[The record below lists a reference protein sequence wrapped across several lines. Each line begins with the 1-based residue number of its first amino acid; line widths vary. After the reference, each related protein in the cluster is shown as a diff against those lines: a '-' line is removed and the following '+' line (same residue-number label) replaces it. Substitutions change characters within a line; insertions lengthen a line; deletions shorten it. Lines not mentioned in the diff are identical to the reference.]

1 MPPILA
7 IAVDAPL
14 RRLFDYRPPAGTP
27 DDALIPGMRLWVP
40 FGRRRA
46 VGVLVALRAH
56 SDIPAAKLRSAI
68 ARIGS
73 EPIFDQGLLELLVWA
88 ADYYRHP
95 IGEVIAAALPGPLRA
110 GADAEATTVRWA
122 LSVAARTGG
131 LAPLSTRALRLREM
145 VSALEGRRDAGEGD
159 LAALSPRWR
168 EHLRELERRGWV
180 VEVARYR
187 TRAGTQFPA
196 AERGH
201 GDRTSGRPVPAVP
214 AARHHRQRQD
224 RGLPAR
230 DRAGGRTAAAGAR
243 PGARDRADAAA
254 RGPIHRAFPDTAR
267 GAAFLSH

>member
-56 SDIPAAKLRSAI
+56 SDIPATKLRSAI

-110 GADAEATTVRWA
+110 GADAEASTVRWA

-131 LAPLSTRALRLREM
+131 LAPLSPRALRLREM
-145 VSALEGRRDAGEGD
+145 VSALEGLRDAGEGE

-180 VEVARYR
+180 V
-187 TRAGTQFPA
+187 
-196 AERGH
+196 
-201 GDRTSGRPVPAVP
+201 
-214 AARHHRQRQD
+214 
-224 RGLPAR
+224 
-230 DRAGGRTAAAGAR
+230 
-243 PGARDRADAAA
+243 
-254 RGPIHRAFPDTAR
+254 
-267 GAAFLSH
+267 